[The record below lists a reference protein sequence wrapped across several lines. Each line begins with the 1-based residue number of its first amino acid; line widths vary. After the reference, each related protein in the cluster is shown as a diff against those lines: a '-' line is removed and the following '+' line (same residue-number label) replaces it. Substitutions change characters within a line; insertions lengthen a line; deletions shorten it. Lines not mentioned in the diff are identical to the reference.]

1 MSGQELATLNSVLD
15 RVSADDFGNEPGSP
29 ADMAARAA
37 ITKKMDQDNTA
48 EPAEVDPNRPGG
60 NNNPFKNTTD
70 RYAWINAGR
79 PDIWPPEA
87 EPVEKQQQMQN
98 TYSSPRHRSRY

>member
-1 MSGQELATLNSVLD
+1 
-15 RVSADDFGNEPGSP
+15 
-29 ADMAARAA
+29 
-37 ITKKMDQDNTA
+37 MDQDNA
-48 EPAEVDPNRPGG
+48 VEPAEVDPNRPGG

-87 EPVEKQQQMQN
+87 EPVEKPAADAE
-98 TYSSPRHRSRY
+98 TPTVAKGTGADGPAGGAKAPAPADIIS